1 MSHGR
6 RCPHCL
12 RELEPQT
19 RHRRGG
25 EADVAPEDDDR
36 DGVRGEAVS
45 RFEREAFVKAAL
57 KPTKTAKPARRRKR
71 R

>member
-6 RCPHCL
+6 RCPHCQ

-25 EADVAPEDDDR
+25 EADVAPESDDR
-36 DGVRGEAVS
+36 DGIRGEAES
-45 RFEREAFVKAAL
+45 FQRADFVRAAL
-57 KPTKTAKPARRRKR
+57 KPTPPAKPARRRKSR